1 MTRLFWIC
9 DISEAQNMR
18 ISEQYIS
25 SHKARGI
32 YEDPSDG
39 APCAGYK
46 NLSGWTDRVV
56 DGNMI
61 FSHRDTVYTSRED
74 FTEGLHMHE
83 YYELLI
89 YIGGDVEYIK
99 DDSVIRPLP
108 LSAIWFAPG
117 QVHTARLISPSRYER
132 YVMYFSDDF
141 FELDG
146 SITPVTDF
154 MKKSGAFAIALGK
167 NMADEVLTALKKA
180 ELATKSD
187 QSYAA
192 LIAKAYILQ
201 LFGALNASDEAALD
215 GDRLDENIAAVK
227 NYIDRE
233 YASIPSTADIAEHF
247 YYSRE
252 HLSRKFKNRFNI
264 SISDYLTRRRITESL
279 ALIGKMTVAEASY
292 AVGFRSQSSYIA
304 AFVKNVG
311 CLPSEYKK
319 RIGLQSQ

>member
-1 MTRLFWIC
+1 MTLLFWIC
-9 DISEAQNMR
+9 DIIEVKMK
-18 ISEQYIS
+18 ISDQYIN
-25 SHKARGI
+25 SHKRNGVYTDA
-32 YEDPSDG
+32 SDG
-39 APCAGYK
+39 APCTEYK
-46 NLSGWTDRVV
+46 NISGWVDRVI
-56 DGNMI
+56 GESMI
-61 FSHRDTVYTSRED
+61 FSHRDTVYSSREE

-99 DDSVIRPLP
+99 DNSVIRPMP
-108 LSAIWFAPG
+108 FSAIWFAPG

-146 SITPVTDF
+146 NITPVTDF
-154 MKKSGAFAIALGK
+154 MNKAGASALALGK

-180 ELATKSD
+180 ELAAKSD

-192 LIAKAYILQ
+192 LIAKAHILQ
-201 LFGALNASDEAALD
+201 IFGALNTSEDAALD
-215 GDRLDENIAAVK
+215 GDRLDEDIAEVK
-227 NYIDRE
+227 DYIDRE
-233 YASIPSTADIAEHF
+233 YASILSTADIAEHF

-319 RIGLQSQ
+319 RIGHSSR

>member
-1 MTRLFWIC
+1 MTLLFWIC
-9 DISEAQNMR
+9 DIIEVKMK
-18 ISEQYIS
+18 ISDQYIR
-25 SHKARGI
+25 SHEIKGVYAGT
-32 YEDPSDG
+32 SDG
-39 APCAGYK
+39 SPCTGYK
-46 NLSGWTDRVV
+46 NLSGWTDRVI

-61 FSHRDTVYTSRED
+61 FSHRDTVYGSREE

-99 DDSVIRPLP
+99 DNSVIRPMP

-141 FELDG
+141 FEIDG
-146 SITPVTDF
+146 KLAPVTDF
-154 MKKSGAFAIALGK
+154 MKDPEASALALGK
-167 NMADEVLTALKKA
+167 NMAEEILTALKKA
-180 ELATKSD
+180 DLAAKSD
-187 QSYAA
+187 QSCAA

-201 LFGALNASDEAALD
+201 IFGALSASDEAALD
-215 GDRLDENIAAVK
+215 GDRLDEDIAEVK
-227 NYIDRE
+227 DYIDRE

-252 HLSRKFKNRFNI
+252 HLSRKFKNKFNI
-264 SISDYLTRRRITESL
+264 SISDYLTKRRITESL
-279 ALIGKMTVAEASY
+279 ALIGNMTVAEASY

-319 RIGLQSQ
+319 RIGLQSR

>member
-1 MTRLFWIC
+1 MK
-9 DISEAQNMR
+9 ISD
-18 ISEQYIS
+18 QYIRSHEIKGTYS
-25 SHKARGI
+25 STSYGSA
-32 YEDPSDG
+32 
-39 APCAGYK
+39 CTGYK
-46 NLSGWTDRVV
+46 NRSGWIDRVI

-61 FSHRDTVYTSRED
+61 FSHRDTVYTSRDD

-99 DDSVIRPLP
+99 DNSVIRPLP

-146 SITPVTDF
+146 NITPVTDF
-154 MKKSGAFAIALGK
+154 MKKSGAFAVSLGK
-167 NMADEVLTALKKA
+167 NVADEILTALKKA
-180 ELATKSD
+180 DAAAKSD

-201 LFGALNASDEAALD
+201 IFGALSASDEIALD
-215 GDRLDENIAAVK
+215 GDRLDEDIAEVK
-227 NYIDRE
+227 DYIDRE
-233 YASIPSTADIAEHF
+233 YAFILSTADIAEHF

-252 HLSRKFKNRFNI
+252 HLSRKFKSRFNI

-319 RIGLQSQ
+319 RIGH

>member
-1 MTRLFWIC
+1 MK
-9 DISEAQNMR
+9 ISD
-18 ISEQYIS
+18 QYIR
-25 SHKARGI
+25 SHEIKGVYAGT
-32 YEDPSDG
+32 SDG
-39 APCAGYK
+39 SPCAGYK
-46 NLSGWTDRVV
+46 NLSGWTDRVI

-61 FSHRDTVYTSRED
+61 FSHRDTLYGSREE

-99 DDSVIRPLP
+99 DNAVIRPMP

-141 FELDG
+141 FEIDG
-146 SITPVTDF
+146 KLAPVTDF
-154 MKKSGAFAIALGK
+154 MKDPEASALSLGK
-167 NMADEVLTALKKA
+167 NMAEEILTALKKA
-180 ELATKSD
+180 DLATKSD
-187 QSYAA
+187 PNYAA

-201 LFGALNASDEAALD
+201 IFGALSASDEAALD
-215 GDRLDENIAAVK
+215 GDRLDEDIAEVK
-227 NYIDRE
+227 DYIDRE
-233 YASIPSTADIAEHF
+233 YALIPSTADIAEHF

-252 HLSRKFKNRFNI
+252 HLSRKFKNKFNI
-264 SISDYLTRRRITESL
+264 SISDYLTKRRITESL
-279 ALIGKMTVAEASY
+279 ALIGNMTVAEASY

-319 RIGLQSQ
+319 RIGLQSRSK